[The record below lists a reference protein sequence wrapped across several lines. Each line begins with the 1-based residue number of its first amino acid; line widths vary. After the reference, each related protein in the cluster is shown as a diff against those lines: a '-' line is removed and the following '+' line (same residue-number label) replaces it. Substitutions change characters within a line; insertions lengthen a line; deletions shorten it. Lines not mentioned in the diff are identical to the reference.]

1 LIVLSGFLCAVALAG
16 CSGGSGQAP
25 SAGFAAAGDCKAA
38 KAEMNRLIGQGVE
51 NDINAQASGRTLSP
65 QAAARVDRY
74 NTLLDS
80 YLGAKC
86 YV

>member
-1 LIVLSGFLCAVALAG
+1 
-16 CSGGSGQAP
+16 
-25 SAGFAAAGDCKAA
+25 
-38 KAEMNRLIGQGVE
+38 MNRLIGQGVE